1 MHPFLARLIDMMES
15 LQGRPSSATAGLE
28 RAFAA
33 AQRAHNL
40 ARRALAIALAEEARE
55 AERRTALVAKVGD
68 LEKRAIE
75 VIGAGRDD
83 LALEI
88 AQAIAAMSTDIN
100 ASEQAAARFSAEVAL
115 ARREV
120 DAQRRRLSDLDR
132 GRRLA
137 RIGTALNGVAPGSD
151 SGLDSLT
158 EAEEA
163 LAQVVAENHNSRF
176 VRGEMAPPAERLIE
190 RLSDAGFGEPLQVRA
205 IDVLARLR
213 DQAQL
218 QQAQL
223 QAQLQQAQLQRAG
236 HKPAE
241 LVESVCDIQQRSN
254 HVTASDPL

>member
-1 MHPFLARLIDMMES
+1 MHPFLARLLDMMES
-15 LQGRPSSATAGLE
+15 LQGRPSSATASLE

-33 AQRAHNL
+33 AKRAHDL
-40 ARRALAIALAEEARE
+40 ARRALAIAIAEEARE
-55 AERRTALVAKVGD
+55 AERRTTLLAKVGD
-68 LEKRAIE
+68 LETRAIE
-75 VIGAGRDD
+75 VIRAGRDD

-88 AQAIAAMSTDIN
+88 AQAIAAMSTDVN
-100 ASEQAAARFSAEVAL
+100 ASEQAAGRFAAEAAL

-158 EAEEA
+158 EAEAA

-176 VRGEMAPPAERLIE
+176 VREEMAPPAERLIE

-213 DQAQL
+213 GQAGL
-218 QQAQL
+218 QQAGL
-223 QAQLQQAQLQRAG
+223 QKAGLQQAG
-236 HKPAE
+236 NKPAE
-241 LVESVCDIQQRSN
+241 LIESIRDLQQRSN